1 MSVIAPLT
9 TPLLRE
15 QVEFSPFDE
24 DRVAIA
30 TAQHF
35 GLVGNGRLHVVHRT
49 AVSGELSE
57 VYCAFEF
64 CIGFSMK

>member
-1 MSVIAPLT
+1 MW
-9 TPLLRE
+9 E
-15 QVEFSPFDE
+15 QVEFSPFNE
-24 DRVAIA
+24 DRVAVA

-57 VYCAFEF
+57 VYVFGIILSILRVRKEKRDTEC
-64 CIGFSMK
+64 ST